1 MRLAVPHKRLLQ
13 QGSWRLAPSSLPT
26 AAPLRPPPCQV
37 TGPALTL
44 AGFPA
49 WAVRCAEIY
58 GAGPL
63 KALGPEGL
71 QAALRR
77 FCTTKQRFGK

>member
-1 MRLAVPHKRLLQ
+1 MLSL
-13 QGSWRLAPSSLPT
+13 GSQSVRRVL
-26 AAPLRPPPCQV
+26 QV

-49 WAVRCAEIY
+49 WTVRTSEIY
-58 GAGPL
+58 GVGPL
-63 KALGPEGL
+63 ARLDAVAL
-71 QAALRR
+71 QAALSR

>member
-1 MRLAVPHKRLLQ
+1 MPWCH
-13 QGSWRLAPSSLPT
+13 PSSLPVCQV
-26 AAPLRPPPCQV
+26 AQV

-49 WAVRCAEIY
+49 WAVRSSEIY
-58 GAGPL
+58 GVGSLARL
-63 KALGPEGL
+63 DAAVLQDALH
-71 QAALRR
+71 R

>member
-1 MRLAVPHKRLLQ
+1 MRL
-13 QGSWRLAPSSLPT
+13 LA
-26 AAPLRPPPCQV
+26 QV
-37 TGPALTL
+37 TGPALSL

-49 WAVRCAEIY
+49 WAVRVSEIY
-58 GAGPL
+58 GVGPL
-63 KALGPEGL
+63 AALDAGRL